1 MSSPDLHAAEVCV
14 PSSDL
19 AADVAFFEKRLGFR
33 LDTIFPADD
42 PVVATMS
49 GYGLRVRLVVDGLEV
64 GHVHELTLPGV
75 RSAGRSAPILH
86 PVAYYTLWNIPK

>member
-1 MSSPDLHAAEVCV
+1 MSSPDVHAAEVCL

-42 PVVATMS
+42 PAVATMS
-49 GYGLRVRLVVDGLEV
+49 GHGLRVRLDRASTAPPP
-64 GHVHELTLPGV
+64 ELRLLCDAARHRRRG
-75 RSAGRSAPILH
+75 SA
-86 PVAYYTLWNIPK
+86 